1 MTVTCF
7 IQADLSFDS
16 SVMISLNRHYL
27 PMTNNVDIVREISA
41 FRPILI
47 DVMVVI
53 RINNSFLKVE
63 GA

>member
-1 MTVTCF
+1 
-7 IQADLSFDS
+7 
-16 SVMISLNRHYL
+16 
-27 PMTNNVDIVREISA
+27 MTNNVDIVREISA

-47 DVMVVI
+47 DMMVVI